1 MERNLKGKKIRD
13 VQSRMCE
20 KIYKEAEV
28 LVKKTNVKSINRD
41 LFLEQSKLYIFRRV
55 ITRLIYDRLTLTG
68 VAKVFVLFCVY

>member
-20 KIYKEAEV
+20 KIYKEAEG

-55 ITRLIYDRLTLTG
+55 ITRLIYDRPTLTG

>member
-20 KIYKEAEV
+20 KIYKEAEG

-55 ITRLIYDRLTLTG
+55 ITRLIYDRLALTG

>member
-20 KIYKEAEV
+20 KIYKEAEG

>member
-1 MERNLKGKKIRD
+1 
-13 VQSRMCE
+13 MCE
-20 KIYKEAEV
+20 KIYKEAEG

-41 LFLEQSKLYIFRRV
+41 LFLEQSKFYIFRRV

>member
-1 MERNLKGKKIRD
+1 
-13 VQSRMCE
+13 MCE
-20 KIYKEAEV
+20 KIYKEAEG

-55 ITRLIYDRLTLTG
+55 ITRLIYDRLILTG

>member
-1 MERNLKGKKIRD
+1 
-13 VQSRMCE
+13 MCE
-20 KIYKEAEV
+20 KIYKEAEG

-41 LFLEQSKLYIFRRV
+41 MFLEQSKLYIFRRV

>member
-1 MERNLKGKKIRD
+1 
-13 VQSRMCE
+13 MCE
-20 KIYKEAEV
+20 KIYKEAEG

-55 ITRLIYDRLTLTG
+55 IARLIYDRLTLTG

>member
-1 MERNLKGKKIRD
+1 
-13 VQSRMCE
+13 MCE
-20 KIYKEAEV
+20 KIYKEAEG

-41 LFLEQSKLYIFRRV
+41 LFLEQSKLYISRRV